1 MGRKI
6 ALWLCQ
12 VPVLGSWSEY
22 RRSLYSL
29 VLRTCLSVEMWSMPL
44 RKGQLLEASSGGRE
58 AFGWMGIF
66 GYSSC
71 WLISAVDREGSPQR
85 QVFPGI
91 ASDGSRGA
99 AAVCAYWGSSLVN
112 LLLYCVIFITVILG
126 SMGAL

>member
-71 WLISAVDREGSPQR
+71 WLISAVDREGLHRDKYSLALHRMEAGEQL
-85 QVFPGI
+85 QSVLTG
-91 ASDGSRGA
+91 GA
-99 AAVCAYWGSSLVN
+99 H
-112 LLLYCVIFITVILG
+112 
-126 SMGAL
+126 